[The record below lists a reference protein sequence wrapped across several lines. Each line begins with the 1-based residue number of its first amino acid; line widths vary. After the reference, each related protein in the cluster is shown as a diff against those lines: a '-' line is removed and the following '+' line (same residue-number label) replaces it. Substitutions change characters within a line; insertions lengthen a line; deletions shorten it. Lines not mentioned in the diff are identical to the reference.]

1 MTMADGNSEREAL
14 AQLEALA
21 SAGGAESPDD
31 TAEPESPEQQEAF
44 AYLEALAREV
54 IAQFGPGQDG
64 FTRFRIC
71 ARSAYRQDVSARA
84 GDTTVKHYRADP
96 DAVHAELRAIFSA
109 AAQEYLAAYDAGK
122 K

>member
-1 MTMADGNSEREAL
+1 MTDNKSE
-14 AQLEALA
+14 LEALA
-21 SAGGAESPDD
+21 SAGAPESPDD
-31 TAEPESPEQQEAF
+31 AAEPESPEQQEAL

-71 ARSAYRQDVSARA
+71 ARSAYRADVSASA
-84 GDTTVKHYRADP
+84 GDKTVKHYRADP

-109 AAQEYLAAYDAGK
+109 AAREYLAAYDTNK
-122 K
+122 

>member
-1 MTMADGNSEREAL
+1 MNMADDNSE
-14 AQLEALA
+14 LEALS
-21 SAGGAESPDD
+21 SAGGTESPDD
-31 TAEPESPEQQEAF
+31 AAEIESPEQQEAL

-71 ARSAYRQDVSARA
+71 ARSAYRADVSARA
-84 GDTTVKHYRADP
+84 GDTTVTHYRADP
-96 DAVHAELRAIFSA
+96 DDVHAELREIFNA
-109 AAQEYLAAYDAGK
+109 AAQEHLAAYDAGK

>member
-1 MTMADGNSEREAL
+1 MADDNSE
-14 AQLEALA
+14 LEALS
-21 SAGGAESPDD
+21 SAGGTESPDD
-31 TAEPESPEQQEAF
+31 AAEPESPEQQEAL

-71 ARSAYRQDVSARA
+71 ARSAYRADISARA
-84 GDTTVKHYRADP
+84 GDANVTHVRADP

-109 AAQEYLAAYDAGK
+109 AAQEYLAAHFANK
-122 K
+122 